1 MINSGLRDFKEEI
14 EDMSEQEKKP
24 RKPKWNSWYWWKIIE
39 FNRQQ
44 RGQGLK
50 KLTPSQML
58 GRLPISLALLKAGN
72 SSEKLKNEIRHLLYF
87 LYRSK
92 KFTKQLYKNEVDII
106 WIWKQVLWTAKTVKQ
121 VSLTDLNWI

>member
-1 MINSGLRDFKEEI
+1 MNKKKNPENPNEI
-14 EDMSEQEKKP
+14 VGIDE
-24 RKPKWNSWYWWKIIE
+24 KIIE

-44 RGQGLK
+44 MGQGLK

-106 WIWKQVLWTAKTVKQ
+106 
-121 VSLTDLNWI
+121 

>member
-1 MINSGLRDFKEEI
+1 MKIWVNKKKNPENPNEI
-14 EDMSEQEKKP
+14 VGIDE
-24 RKPKWNSWYWWKIIE
+24 KIIE

-106 WIWKQVLWTAKTVKQ
+106 
-121 VSLTDLNWI
+121 